1 MVQRGTACTIPASSF
16 EAVIFDLDGVIT
28 DTASVHAA
36 AWKKMFDD
44 FLSRYAAR
52 QCVPFQP
59 FEIETDY
66 RLYVDGKPRLD
77 GLRSFLGSRGVEL
90 PEGRPEDP
98 PGAKTIHG
106 LGKRKNKDF
115 LKQIQK
121 HGADVYESTVDL
133 IRSIKKHGLKTAV
146 ISSSKSCAVILDS
159 VNLSDLFDVRVD
171 GVDSE
176 ILGIP
181 GKPAPDIF
189 LEAARQLKVKPERA
203 VVVEDA
209 ISGVQAGRA
218 GNFGLVVGIARTGG
232 TMLFFL
238 FSAEEIQDIFQQ
250 MGYDFDPGIIPRN
263 IDYYRQRSSHGS
275 TLSNIVHSWIL
286 ARSDRPRSLQL
297 FHKALESDISDVQGG
312 TTHEG
317 IHLGAMAGTVDILQR
332 CYTGLE
338 FHDDILFLNPNIPR
352 ELPKLSM
359 RIKYRG
365 NWFDIAATPE
375 SMTIASSEGELRAT
389 KVSFQDKVYELKPGG
404 TLTFDLGKAK

>member
-1 MVQRGTACTIPASSF
+1 
-16 EAVIFDLDGVIT
+16 
-28 DTASVHAA
+28 
-36 AWKKMFDD
+36 
-44 FLSRYAAR
+44 
-52 QCVPFQP
+52 
-59 FEIETDY
+59 
-66 RLYVDGKPRLD
+66 
-77 GLRSFLGSRGVEL
+77 
-90 PEGRPEDP
+90 
-98 PGAKTIHG
+98 
-106 LGKRKNKDF
+106 
-115 LKQIQK
+115 
-121 HGADVYESTVDL
+121 VDL

-146 ISSSKSCAVILDS
+146 ISSSKSCALILDS